1 MPLPDGFSEWEHLQD
16 MVRRDHNKAVKE
28 YFKNQPD
35 DDLSTP
41 KSSLKHACLIKDEDT
56 TPMTQMRMW
65 LFEITIGHAQS
76 VQTPIYGIPVQEFQR
91 DVKYKPQVKLYFKEK
106 FDSNGNDNRTSLSRA
121 EITFRL
127 MDETS
132 ETITRTKAEQ
142 LAKNIKREFGTP
154 IFVWEKGWYKATYL
168 DVAHGYD
175 LRLLVKSKLEAIRII
190 KQVLQIQSHT
200 YNNDYLQYVEHD
212 RTYSLNP
219 GTHRVYGNTVKKI
232 VQRPRVDVRFK
243 YAQLLIWG
251 RVNPINLVATGDNR
265 LRSVI
270 ERI

>member
-1 MPLPDGFSEWEHLQD
+1 LKVFIFHP
-16 MVRRDHNKAVKE
+16 VNI
-28 YFKNQPD
+28 YFLSNQPIISHHY
-35 DDLSTP
+35 LYSVCWLEIP
-41 KSSLKHACLIKDEDT
+41 YLLVLYT
-56 TPMTQMRMW
+56 TSILAIALWGKTFW
-65 LFEITIGHAQS
+65 FT
-76 VQTPIYGIPVQEFQR
+76 VYGIPVQEFQR
-91 DVKYKPQVKLYFKEK
+91 DIKYKPQVKLYFKEK
-106 FDSNGNDNRTSLSRA
+106 FDSAGNDNRTSLSRA

-127 MDETS
+127 MNETS

-168 DVAHGYD
+168 DAVHGYD

-251 RVNPINLVATGDNR
+251 RVNPINLVATGDNK
-265 LRSVI
+265 LCSVI